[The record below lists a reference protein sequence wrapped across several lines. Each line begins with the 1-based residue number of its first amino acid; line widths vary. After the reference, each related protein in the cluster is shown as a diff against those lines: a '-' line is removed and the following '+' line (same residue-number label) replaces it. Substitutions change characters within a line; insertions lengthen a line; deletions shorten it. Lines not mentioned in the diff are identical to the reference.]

1 MITHL
6 AKAIPMKSD
15 SHIPHDN
22 VTLALGVNHNAQ
34 IHLNDGYAS
43 SVMSANEIYQCIE
56 IRGVREVG
64 VGDDAECTED
74 AENPD
79 FFSCYARTMAGPALC
94 IGDFGYLNWAKNYA
108 TDIALQNGGL
118 KIVCLVGDLIE

>member
-1 MITHL
+1 MHI
-6 AKAIPMKSD
+6 D
-15 SHIPHDN
+15 SHIQQDKMTPSIGAN
-22 VTLALGVNHNAQ
+22 QNFE

-64 VGDDAECTED
+64 IGDDAECTED

-108 TDIALQNGGL
+108 TDIARQNGGL
-118 KIVCLVGDLIE
+118 KIVCLVGDRIE